1 MRGSRSVIAVVDDDP
16 SIRRAVAR
24 FLASCGLEVTTY
36 SSAIEYLA
44 DRNVRPVCLVTD
56 VQMPG
61 MSGLELKLHLASSGR
76 DLPVIFVTAD
86 DDPRTH
92 ARARSLGAAGYF
104 RKPVDAMALL
114 EVLVNIIALGRDD

>member
-36 SSAIEYLA
+36 SSATAYLD
-44 DRNVRPVCLVTD
+44 DRHVQPVCLVAD

-61 MSGLELKLHLASSGR
+61 MSGLDLKQHLASSGR
-76 DLPVIFVTAD
+76 DLPVVFVTAD
-86 DDPRTH
+86 DDPNTH
-92 ARARSLGAAGYF
+92 ARALSLGAAGFF
-104 RKPVDAMALL
+104 RKPVDGVALL
-114 EVLVNIIALGRDD
+114 EVLATIIALGRDD